1 MFADFAKQRFVLKK
15 GTTKSDRNGSPL
27 ARSGQAWVKGGKRIK
42 RIILMVK
49 NNTTR
54 TIPPAGVQL
63 RRDGAVTGR

>member
-49 NNTTR
+49 
-54 TIPPAGVQL
+54 TIPPEQYHRPAFSCGGMGQ
-63 RRDGAVTGR
+63 